1 MPRARSAMRCIALL
15 AVLLTAGCSR
25 PSFEGCVREA
35 EGKLGFGDPAG
46 ALVIY
51 QKILAYH
58 PDDPR
63 EPGVRLRIAD
73 IHGIVLGDDDAAL
86 AGYAEVIARHPLSE
100 ASMLARERHAELL
113 LRRGDFSGAIEDYA
127 ALLKHFPR
135 HADRFRYRLLMASA
149 YLSQRN
155 FVRAREELEALCDD
169 AATPPGVRA
178 EALFALAESYF
189 LENRPERAIPYYE
202 ELLRR
207 SPDVPLAAEARLH
220 LATCLEEVGRLGSAR
235 AATKRSREDYEN
247 RRVIDLKLRALGKRG
262 TDRPAV
268 PGRAQEAAPP
278 AKRMDKGE

>member
-1 MPRARSAMRCIALL
+1 MLPARSAMCCIALL
-15 AVLLTAGCSR
+15 VVLVAAGCSR
-25 PSFEGCVREA
+25 PSLEERAREA
-35 EGKLGFGDPAG
+35 EGKLGLGDPAG
-46 ALVIY
+46 ALAIY

-127 ALLKHFPR
+127 ALLKYFPQ
-135 HADRFRYRLLMASA
+135 HADRFRYRLFMASA

-155 FVRAREELEALCDD
+155 FVRAREELGTLCDD

-207 SPDVPLAAEARLH
+207 SPDIPLAAEARLH

-235 AATKRSREDYEN
+235 EVTKRIQQDYEN
-247 RRVIDLKLRALGKRG
+247 RRVVDVKLRALGKRG
-262 TDRPAV
+262 SDRPAV
-268 PGRAQEAAPP
+268 PGRAEGAPPP